1 MKDKHLYQRR
11 IDGDYKGYT
20 EDSFYFNSTLQQWCW
35 KQTSTGNIFRA
46 TSISELKKIKNKHY
60 IGYGNHKNHAKDAT
74 LNNGLIGT
82 DDFAKLIGIEKNY
95 ISRLLSR
102 ANTQNKNFNMQA
114 NSRRKRGIV
123 FINCLKEANIDYEQ
137 VKYKWNKRWVF
148 KNITE
153 NKIKEFKKRWLNYNE
168 KI

>member
-1 MKDKHLYQRR
+1 
-11 IDGDYKGYT
+11 
-20 EDSFYFNSTLQQWCW
+20 
-35 KQTSTGNIFRA
+35 
-46 TSISELKKIKNKHY
+46 
-60 IGYGNHKNHAKDAT
+60 
-74 LNNGLIGT
+74 
-82 DDFAKLIGIEKNY
+82 
-95 ISRLLSR
+95 
-102 ANTQNKNFNMQA
+102 MQA

-123 FINCLKEANIDYEQ
+123 FINCLKEAKIDYEQ